1 MAGVTDA
8 LRALLLALALALGT
22 SVAVSM
28 HADMAHGED
37 CDMPTF
43 ARGAPT
49 VLSSPAVPPPPVE
62 PPAPG
67 DAIVADVLPGHDPV
81 VTGAPR
87 DDDRCRGP
95 PPAAPPHRT

>member
-1 MAGVTDA
+1 VTSATDA
-8 LRALLLALALALGT
+8 LRAFLLALALALGT

-28 HADMAHGED
+28 HADMVHGED
-37 CDMPTF
+37 CDMPPF

-62 PPAPG
+62 PPAPC
-67 DAIVADVLPGHDPV
+67 DAAVAELLPGRDT
-81 VTGAPR
+81 VTAGAPV

-95 PPAAPPHRT
+95 PAAGPLHRA

>member
-1 MAGVTDA
+1 MTSATDA
-8 LRALLLALALALGT
+8 AKALLLALALALGT

-37 CDMPTF
+37 CDMPMF

-62 PPAPG
+62 PPAPN
-67 DAIVADVLPGHDPV
+67 DAERAEVLLGHDGQE
-81 VTGAPR
+81 TGALV
-87 DDDRCRGP
+87 DADRCRGP
-95 PPAAPPHRT
+95 PSTAPNDPV